1 MKFIANI
8 LPLLCGVVMFI
19 SCSKDEA
26 IKISASEVL
35 LVFPQV
41 EFTVNS
47 ESDWRLESDGDNFQ
61 ITPTEGLSGETK
73 VAVKYTHNEKKT
85 ENKEA
90 ILTITDGENSN
101 SIKVI
106 QEPQKLDLIPKSL
119 EFPSQGGTKEFKVES
134 NCPWDFTFTVVE
146 NEGIQHKWLN
156 LSVNTITNTIYITL
170 EENTS
175 KEPRRNKIINIAY
188 GGWFI
193 ERLDISQ
200 KGKE

>member
-1 MKFIANI
+1 MRFIANI

-61 ITPTEGLSGETK
+61 ITPTEGLAGETK
-73 VAVKYTHNEKKT
+73 VVVKYTHNEKKT

-134 NCPWDFTFTVVE
+134 NCPWGFTFTVVE
-146 NEGIQHKWLN
+146 NEGLQHKWLN
-156 LSVNTITNTIYITL
+156 LSWNTITNTIYITL

-175 KEPRRNKIINIAY
+175 KEPRHNKIINIAY